1 MRDKKQEV
9 KEMRNIV
16 LFICL
21 VMIVFSAGC
30 GQKSSVVEKAYPMK
44 VDAAKAREFN
54 SKLAAIKDEASAE
67 QAVNS
72 FVGYVVTRL
81 AKPASSIQPMSTVP
95 VVSADTIRK
104 IAHKEA
110 AIRGCAAVSVMS
122 EGGQQNGDYQDNMF
136 DIGTVTDNIN
146 QLGKDRGIRVDD
158 ETVSIV
164 KVVVEG
170 SIPNINPR
178 KSYGITPLEAMV
190 VSYAVI
196 SGDDGTA
203 TTESVGI
210 PADRINAFVENI
222 AQ

>member
-1 MRDKKQEV
+1 MK
-9 KEMRNIV
+9 NLV

-21 VMIVFSAGC
+21 VVMVFSAGC
-30 GQKSSVVEKAYPMK
+30 GQKADIVEKSYPIK
-44 VDAAKAREFN
+44 VDAAKAKEFD

-67 QAVNS
+67 QAVNY
-72 FVGYVVTRL
+72 FVGYVGTRL
-81 AKPASSIQPMSTVP
+81 SKSGSSIQSVGLII
-95 VVSADTIRK
+95 SAEAIKK

-110 AIRGCAAVSVMS
+110 ALRGVIGASTMSMS
-122 EGGQQNGDYQDNMF
+122 EFSENNIF

-146 QLGKDRGIRVDD
+146 MLGKDKKVRVND

-170 SIPNINPR
+170 SIPNINPT

-196 SGDDGTA
+196 SGDDGNVTS
-203 TTESVGI
+203 ESVGI
-210 PADRINAFVENI
+210 PVDRINAFVENI